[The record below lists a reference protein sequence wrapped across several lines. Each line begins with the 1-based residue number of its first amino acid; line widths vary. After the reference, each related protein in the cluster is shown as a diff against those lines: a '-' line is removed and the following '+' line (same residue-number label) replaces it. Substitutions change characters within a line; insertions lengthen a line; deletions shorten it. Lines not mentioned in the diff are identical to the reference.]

1 MDTPAAAP
9 ASPSAVPAPPPPSP
23 VGPVGPVGPGRGG
36 QEVLSVSEVNRRI
49 AGLLER
55 HFALGWVRGEISN
68 FTRAGSGHW
77 YFSLKD
83 AGAQIRC
90 VMFKGRN
97 QYADFTPREGRRSRC
112 ARWSRCTRRAA
123 SCS

>member
-1 MDTPAAAP
+1 MDAPAQAASAAQTTQATPAPAAP
-9 ASPSAVPAPPPPSP
+9 T
-23 VGPVGPVGPGRGG
+23 RGG
-36 QEVLSVSEVNRRI
+36 QDVLTVSEVNRRI

-55 HFALGWVRGEISN
+55 NFPLGWVRGEISN
-68 FTRAGSGHW
+68 FTRAASGHW

-97 QYADFTPREGRRSRC
+97 QYADFT
-112 ARWSRCTRRAA
+112 
-123 SCS
+123 

>member
-9 ASPSAVPAPPPPSP
+9 ASPSAVPAPPPPS
-23 VGPVGPVGPGRGG
+23 PVGPGRGG

-97 QYADFTPREGRRSRC
+97 QYADFTRARGRRSRC